1 MVELQESVGMKKYLV
16 GVLGL
21 VIAGCIIWVQQQ
33 HIASLRDE
41 NEGLT
46 QTKGALLDSVR
57 HYRTKDGLNAAEM
70 ASIRLTIDELKKYR
84 AEDLKLIESL
94 KTKGRDV
101 EQIVTVNTYTRDTI
115 YTVLRDSIIRRD
127 TIMEPV
133 RAIDLDKRWYSIH
146 GFIAADTLIG
156 TLSTKSSLKIVETVK
171 YKRFLGFLWKTHK
184 VKNRKV
190 DVVSLNPNETIENV
204 DFVIIEE

>member
-1 MVELQESVGMKKYLV
+1 MKKYLISV
-16 GVLGL
+16 M
-21 VIAGCIIWVQQQ
+21 VIAAIIGVISMQQRN
-33 HIASLRDE
+33 IATLKSE
-41 NEGLT
+41 NESLT

-84 AEDLKLIESL
+84 VEDLKLIESL
-94 KTKGRDV
+94 KTKGMDV
-101 EQIVTVNTYTRDTI
+101 EQIVTINTYTRDTI

-156 TLSTKSSLKIVETVK
+156 TLSTRSSLKIVETVK

>member
-1 MVELQESVGMKKYLV
+1 MRYAIAVILVAVGL
-16 GVLGL
+16 LL
-21 VIAGCIIWVQQQ
+21 LQQ
-33 HIASLRDE
+33 HRINNLQGQNESLAA
-41 NEGLT
+41 
-46 QTKGALLDSVR
+46 TKATLLDTIAQ
-57 HYRTKDGLNAAEM
+57 YKTKNGLQAAQIGE
-70 ASIRLTIDELKKYR
+70 IRLSLDELKKYR

-133 RAIDLDKRWYSIH
+133 RAINLDKRWYSIH
-146 GFIAADTLIG
+146 GYIVADTLIG
-156 TLSTKSSLKIVETVK
+156 ALSTRSSLKIVETVK

-184 VKNRKV
+184 IKNRKV

>member
-1 MVELQESVGMKKYLV
+1 MNKVLSAIAAIMVVVGILLIQQYRINTLQHEND
-16 GVLGL
+16 
-21 VIAGCIIWVQQQ
+21 
-33 HIASLRDE
+33 SLA
-41 NEGLT
+41 T
-46 QTKGALLDSVR
+46 TKATLLDTVAQ
-57 HYRTKDGLNAAEM
+57 YKTKNGLQAAQIGE
-70 ASIRLTIDELKKYR
+70 IRLSLDELKKYR

-133 RAIDLDKRWYSIH
+133 RAINLDKRWYSIH
-146 GFIAADTLIG
+146 GYIVADTLIG
-156 TLSTKSSLKIVETVK
+156 TLSTRSSLKIVETVK

>member
-1 MVELQESVGMKKYLV
+1 MNKVLSAIAAIMVVVGILLIQQYRINTLQHEND
-16 GVLGL
+16 
-21 VIAGCIIWVQQQ
+21 
-33 HIASLRDE
+33 SLA
-41 NEGLT
+41 T
-46 QTKGALLDSVR
+46 TKATLLDTVAR
-57 HYRTKDGLNAAEM
+57 YKTKNGLQAAQIGE
-70 ASIRLTIDELKKYR
+70 IRLSLDELKKYR

-133 RAIDLDKRWYSIH
+133 RAINLDKRWYSIH
-146 GFIAADTLIG
+146 GYIVADTLIG
-156 TLSTKSSLKIVETVK
+156 ALSTRSSLKIVETVK
-171 YKRFLGFLWKTHK
+171 YKRFLGFLWKTNK
-184 VKNRKV
+184 IKNRKV